1 MGRKHQMK
9 RKHSSLVKLGKQYLL
24 HVCYVFNPYWLAE
37 INYFS
42 SSLQN
47 PNDGSSEG
55 LKAQRRRMLASSI
68 ICKSFFW
75 CGGELL
81 QTLTFH
87 NKVIKTKLNF
97 SSLRLIH
104 SVCRGALVT
113 QRSFNISEELCTN
126 STECLNVR
134 CRGVETSL
142 AECTFTKRRTNGYQ
156 HLADVVCYTQDAGW
170 QSGSIK
176 IAYFINAYTKV
187 NNDGCDCQ
195 SKSQ

>member
-1 MGRKHQMK
+1 M
-9 RKHSSLVKLGKQYLL
+9 
-24 HVCYVFNPYWLAE
+24 
-37 INYFS
+37 
-42 SSLQN
+42 
-47 PNDGSSEG
+47 
-55 LKAQRRRMLASSI
+55 
-68 ICKSFFW
+68 
-75 CGGELL
+75 
-81 QTLTFH
+81 FH

-97 SSLRLIH
+97 SSLRFIH

-113 QRSFNISEELCTN
+113 QRSFNISEELRTN

-156 HLADVVCYTQDAGW
+156 DLADVVCYTQDAGW
-170 QSGSIK
+170 QSVSIK